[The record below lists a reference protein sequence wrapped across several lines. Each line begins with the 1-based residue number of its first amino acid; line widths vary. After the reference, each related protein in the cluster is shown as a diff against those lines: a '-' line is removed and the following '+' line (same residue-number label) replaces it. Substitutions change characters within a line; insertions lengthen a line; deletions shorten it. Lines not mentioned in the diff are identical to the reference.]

1 MDRFELRARQL
12 GYTSIAGVDEAG
24 RGPLAG
30 PVVAAAV
37 ILPPGYRNEQI
48 RDSKKL
54 TPLRRTALYE
64 TIHDDALAVG
74 VGVVGP
80 SVIDSINILRAAL
93 KAMETAVYNLSA
105 VPDYI
110 LIDGINGIEVPC
122 PQETIIKGD
131 ALSVSIA
138 AASII
143 AKVTRDRLM
152 DKYHDHYPHYNF
164 RKNKGYG
171 TKEHREA
178 IREFGRCAIH
188 RNSFRLKSE

>member
-1 MDRFELRARQL
+1 
-12 GYTSIAGVDEAG
+12 
-24 RGPLAG
+24 
-30 PVVAAAV
+30 
-37 ILPPGYRNEQI
+37 
-48 RDSKKL
+48 
-54 TPLRRTALYE
+54 
-64 TIHDDALAVG
+64 
-74 VGVVGP
+74 
-80 SVIDSINILRAAL
+80 
-93 KAMETAVYNLSA
+93 METAVHSLSA
-105 VPDYI
+105 APDYI
-110 LIDGINGIEVPC
+110 LIDGINGIDVPL

-152 DKYHDHYPHYNF
+152 DEYHDQYPHYNF

-188 RNSFRLKSE
+188 RESCKLKSE